1 MEEIMMRG
9 WIAKYQITTSSTDKD
24 EWLEKRKLGVSAT
37 DIAAISGLNPYKTIY
52 DVFLE
57 KLDLVEPTPDNPR
70 MRWGRRM
77 EDVLTEDYE
86 NMTGYITFKTGLLR
100 NPDNHLVI
108 GTPDRLV
115 FIHDSHNDDGRPN
128 KGLEVKT
135 AGIRQKDR
143 WGEPGT
149 DNVPEEYLCQCMWYM
164 AVTGLDEWDLIVS
177 IAGTEPVIYTIHRND
192 ELIAELI
199 RRAEDFWNNHV
210 LTKEPP
216 AVDESESAKEML
228 NRLYQKADLDMIE
241 SDDKLDKLVEALNRQ
256 RKFKAVAEENERYL
270 ENKIK
275 AIIGDHEGVKGEW
288 GQITWKKTK
297 DRTDFDKKSFMAD
310 NPELA
315 QKYLITKPGY
325 RTFRLTYKGE

>member
-1 MEEIMMRG
+1 MEANMMNE
-9 WIAKYQITTSSTDKD
+9 WFAKHQITTIDTDKD
-24 EWLEKRKLGVSAT
+24 EWLEKRKRGVSAT

-77 EDVLTEDYE
+77 EDVLVEDYE
-86 NMTGYITFKTGLLR
+86 NMTGYMTIKTGLLR
-100 NPDNHLVI
+100 NPNNPIII

-115 FIHDSHNDDGRPN
+115 DIPWRPANDGQPD

-149 DNVPEEYLCQCMWYM
+149 DNVPEEYLCQCQWYM
-164 AVTGLDEWDLIVS
+164 AVTGLEEWDLIVS

-192 ELIAELI
+192 ELIAELV

-241 SDDKLDKLVEALNRQ
+241 SDDKLDKLVAALDRQ

-275 AIIGDHEGVKGEW
+275 AIIGDHEGVRGEW
-288 GQITWKKTK
+288 GQITWKRTK
-297 DRTDFDKKSFMAD
+297 DRMDFDKNRFMAD

-315 QKYLITKPGY
+315 QKYAVVKPGY
-325 RTFRLTYKGE
+325 RMFRLTYKGE